1 MPCAPPCRGAKGGW
15 RRGCGC
21 NGRACA
27 RWAGRAALQLEL
39 ERLLEGER
47 GRVGELEAEVGRCHE
62 AVVTERALREEAE
75 RGGAAALAE
84 AEERGASRLEAERRR
99 LQAERTRM
107 QSEKN
112 RVLAEEKSRWVVV
125 GGDALWTGPWQQG
138 GRAGGREGLACR
150 AG

>member
-1 MPCAPPCRGAKGGW
+1 
-15 RRGCGC
+15 
-21 NGRACA
+21 
-27 RWAGRAALQLEL
+27 LQLEL